1 MESNFL
7 TAVFLPLALFIIMT
21 SMGMGLTVKDFQRV
35 TVEPQAVFLGLIAQL
50 IILPVVGFL
59 IAKIFSLSP
68 ELAVGLVIIAACPG
82 GPTSN
87 LITYL
92 IKGNVALSIALT
104 AFSSLIT
111 VFTIPL
117 VANLAMQTFLG
128 EASVLQF
135 SLLETTLKIAV
146 VTIIPVSLGML
157 IKRYAP
163 QVATKIE
170 KLAKYLSVFFLA
182 VIIFGILLKERANLA
197 SYIYQTGGA
206 TLVLNLLTMALGYG
220 LGTIT
225 KLPEDSVMAIAVEV
239 GVQNG
244 TLAIAITSS
253 PAFLNNSTMAIPAG
267 IYSLLMYPT
276 CALFGWWI
284 ARRKI

>member
-1 MESNFL
+1 MESSFL

-35 TVEPQAVFLGLIAQL
+35 TVEPQAVFLCLIAQL
-50 IILPVVGFL
+50 IILPLVGFL

-68 ELAVGLVIIAACPG
+68 ELAVGLIIIAACPG

-117 VANLAMQTFLG
+117 VANLAMQTFFG

-170 KLAKYLSVFFLA
+170 KLAKYLSVFFLT
-182 VIIFGILLKERANLA
+182 VIIFGVLLKERANLA

-206 TLVLNLLTMALGYG
+206 SLALNLLTMALGYG
-220 LGTIT
+220 LGTIA
-225 KLPEDSVMAIAVEV
+225 KLPEDSVRAIAVEV

-244 TLAIAITSS
+244 TLAIAVTSS
-253 PAFLNNSTMAIPAG
+253 PAFLNNSTMAVRDA
-267 IYSLLMYPT
+267 
-276 CALFGWWI
+276 AF
-284 ARRKI
+284 